1 MYSISGC
8 VSIQI
13 EDFPAKKVTRALDIV
28 DFRRGQA
35 LQFEDMPN

>member
-13 EDFPAKKVTRALDIV
+13 EDFPAKKSDAGI
-28 DFRRGQA
+28 GQLILGGA
-35 LQFEDMPN
+35 KHCNLKT